1 MGPLGGPRGPIWDTQ
16 DTGPSWSTRTAACAA
31 LGSARR
37 VKSSAPRLGYIIL
50 ERENRKALMSMEKHP
65 LPSMKMMYILPGEKC
80 KVCNGKYERR
90 AV

>member
-1 MGPLGGPRGPIWDTQ
+1 VIGHIFELLTLRMAERLYV
-16 DTGPSWSTRTAACAA
+16 
-31 LGSARR
+31 ARILL
-37 VKSSAPRLGYIIL
+37 RLRYIIV
-50 ERENRKALMSMEKHP
+50 ERENRKALMSMEKRP

>member
-1 MGPLGGPRGPIWDTQ
+1 VIGHIIELLTLKMAERLYV
-16 DTGPSWSTRTAACAA
+16 
-31 LGSARR
+31 AR
-37 VKSSAPRLGYIIL
+37 VLLRLGYIIL